1 MKVIHTDS
9 LYSGGQVCLQA
20 PFIHQAQSRPQGVVE
35 VGVVMAVVF
44 EMGLVMAVVV
54 ELEAGIVG
62 VGEVGEVDVVLM
74 AVMVE
79 IGVVVEVGVW

>member
-1 MKVIHTDS
+1 MAEKGTDS
-9 LYSGGQVCLQA
+9 LW
-20 PFIHQAQSRPQGVVE
+20 VVE
-35 VGVVMAVVF
+35 GMTVVV
-44 EMGLVMAVVV
+44 VMAVVV

-79 IGVVVEVGVW
+79 IGVVVEVGGW